1 MVTNLASR
9 LMSRWISEETAVK
22 ARAFSY
28 FRAATIDQALE
39 AHARAG
45 DDARFIAGGQSLVP
59 ALSLRLQAPRLLI
72 DITHIDELRG
82 VSREGKTLRIGAL
95 TRHCEMLSE
104 PLIAEF
110 APLLAAAAPF
120 VAHPAIRNRGTFGG
134 SVALADPASE
144 FPAMTLALNAEIEIA
159 GPNGRRRVK
168 ADDFFLDLFETALL
182 PGELITAIH
191 VPLFGA
197 DQRFAFDE
205 LARRRGDY
213 ALVGCGLLATCTG
226 HRIDNI
232 RIAFLSVGNT
242 PLRAK
247 AAESALIGSSL
258 DAERIAAAQAA
269 LDRDLAPPDSDEVPP
284 AMRLHLARVLLG
296 RLLGRLGEG
305 A

>member
-9 LMSRWISEETAVK
+9 LMSRWIFEETAVK

-28 FRAATIDQALE
+28 FRATTIDQALD

-72 DITHIDELRG
+72 DITHIEELRG
-82 VSREGKTLRIGAL
+82 VRREGSHLRIGAL

-104 PLIAEF
+104 PLVAEF
-110 APLLAAAAPF
+110 APLLHAAAPY

-144 FPAMTLALNAEIEIA
+144 FPAMTLALDAEIEIA
-159 GPNGRRRVK
+159 GSAGRRRVK
-168 ADDFFLDLFETALL
+168 ADDFFVDLFETALQ
-182 PGELITAIH
+182 PGELIIAIH
-191 VPLFGA
+191 VPMFRA

-213 ALVGCGLLATCTG
+213 ALVGCGMLATYAG
-226 HRIDNI
+226 ERIDDI
-232 RIAFLSVGNT
+232 RISFFSVGNT
-242 PLRAK
+242 PTRVK
-247 AAESALIGSSL
+247 AAEAALIGGSL
-258 DAERIAAAQAA
+258 DAVRIAAAQAA
-269 LDRDLAPPDSDEVPP
+269 LERDLAPPDSDDVPS

-305 A
+305 T

>member
-1 MVTNLASR
+1 M
-9 LMSRWISEETAVK
+9 K
-22 ARAFSY
+22 AKAFSY
-28 FRAATIDQALE
+28 FRAETIEQALD

-72 DITHIDELRG
+72 DITHIAELRG
-82 VSREGKTLRIGAL
+82 VERRGDFLRIGAL

-104 PLIAEF
+104 PLIGQC
-110 APLLAAAAPF
+110 APLLRAAAPF

-144 FPAMTLALNAEIEIA
+144 FPAMTLALAAEIEIA
-159 GPNGRRRVK
+159 GPAGRRRVK
-168 ADDFFLDLFETALL
+168 ADDFFIDLFETALGA
-182 PGELITAIH
+182 GELITAIH
-191 VPLFGA
+191 IPVFRSN
-197 DQRFAFDE
+197 QRFAFDE

-213 ALVGCGLLATCTG
+213 ALVGCGLLASCEG
-226 HRIDNI
+226 DRIDDI
-232 RIAFLSVGNT
+232 RIAFFSVGNVPT
-242 PLRAK
+242 RAK
-247 AAESALIGSSL
+247 TAEAVLAGATL
-258 DAERIAAAQAA
+258 DPARVAAAQTA
-269 LDRDLAPPDSDEVPP
+269 LEADLAPPESDEVPP

>member
-1 MVTNLASR
+1 M
-9 LMSRWISEETAVK
+9 K

-28 FRAATIDQALE
+28 FRAETIEQALD

-72 DITHIDELRG
+72 DITHIAELRG
-82 VSREGKTLRIGAL
+82 VERQGDFLRIGAL

-104 PLIAEF
+104 PLIGQF
-110 APLLAAAAPF
+110 APLLRAAAPF
-120 VAHPAIRNRGTFGG
+120 VAHPAIRNRGTIGG

-144 FPAMTLALNAEIEIA
+144 FPAITLALAAEIEIA
-159 GPNGRRRVK
+159 GPAGRRRVR
-168 ADDFFLDLFETALL
+168 ADDFFVDLFETALG

-191 VPLFGA
+191 VPVFRSN
-197 DQRFAFDE
+197 QRFAFDE

-213 ALVGCGLLATCTG
+213 ALVGCGLLASCEG
-226 HRIDNI
+226 DRIDDI
-232 RIAFLSVGNT
+232 RIAFFSVGNVPT
-242 PLRAK
+242 RAK
-247 AAESALIGSSL
+247 TVEATLAGATL
-258 DAERIAAAQAA
+258 DPARVAAAQTA
-269 LDRDLAPPDSDEVPP
+269 LEADLAPPESDEVPP

>member
-1 MVTNLASR
+1 
-9 LMSRWISEETAVK
+9 VK

-28 FRAATIDQALE
+28 FRASTIEQALD

-72 DITHIDELRG
+72 DITHIAELRG
-82 VSREGKTLRIGAL
+82 IRREGDFLRIGAL

-110 APLLAAAAPF
+110 APLLRAAAPF

-144 FPAMTLALNAEIEIA
+144 FPAMTLALDAEIEIS
-159 GPNGRRRVK
+159 GRSGSRRVK
-168 ADDFFLDLFETALL
+168 ADDFFIDLFETALQ

-191 VPLFGA
+191 VPLFRNN
-197 DQRFAFDE
+197 QRFAFDE

-213 ALVGCGLLATCTG
+213 ALVGCGMLATCAG
-226 HRIDNI
+226 DRIDDI
-232 RIAFLSVGNT
+232 RIAFFSVGNT
-242 PLRAK
+242 PTRVRSV
-247 AAESALIGSSL
+247 ESALIGCQL
-258 DAERIAAAQAA
+258 DAARIASAQAA
-269 LDRDLAPPDSDEVPP
+269 LESDLAPPESDEVPP

-296 RLLGRLGEG
+296 RLLGRLGES